1 MDLQIFVLSEMH
13 AFNCNLGLP
22 RALSYVVSWI
32 IFNVSFTH
40 SLNVN
45 LRLWTLGHRLESP

>member
-22 RALSYVVSWI
+22 QELFHMLYHG
-32 IFNVSFTH
+32 SFLMFLLH
-40 SLNVN
+40 I
-45 LRLWTLGHRLESP
+45 H